1 MRFFNEVLNL
11 GEFWMNPLMQK
22 GLMVILIIL
31 WFIAAFLIVDKI
43 LEVKKEI
50 KEGKRK
56 SLW

>member
-1 MRFFNEVLNL
+1 M
-11 GEFWMNPLMQK
+11 GEFWMNLLIQK

-43 LEVKKEI
+43 WEVKKEL